1 MLFVLL
7 FLFSTHKKGQD
18 TDGPY
23 FYGKTKKETLM
34 KKTIFLAGLLIITA
48 TPALAA
54 TENTNWASG
63 FYATASFGQT
73 KAHATD
79 TVLFSTDKTDTGYSL
94 GLGYTFNKYVAIEAG
109 YADLGEMNRDY
120 ADGIGAVNIKSEAD
134 GFYFGPQISLPVT
147 DAFSIFGKVGLFA
160 WDVDEKVSAS
170 GAYAATNGLSASAH
184 GTDVYFGAGMA
195 YAITDTLSVKAEWI
209 RYNNVG
215 DKDTTDS
222 ADVDFISAGLTFKFG
237 RLL

>member
-1 MLFVLL
+1 
-7 FLFSTHKKGQD
+7 
-18 TDGPY
+18 
-23 FYGKTKKETLM
+23 M
-34 KKTIFLAGLLIITA
+34 KKAILLTGLLVIAA

-63 FYATASFGQT
+63 FYATASVGQT
-73 KAHATD
+73 KAHASD
-79 TVLFSTDKTDTGYSL
+79 TVLFSNDKTDTGYAL

-109 YADLGEMNRDY
+109 YNDLGEINRDY
-120 ADGIGAVNIKSEAD
+120 ADGTGAVNIKSEAD

-147 DAFSIFGKVGLFA
+147 DAFSLFGKIGLFA
-160 WDVDEKVSAS
+160 WDVDQKASAS
-170 GAYAATNGLSASAH
+170 GAYAAFNGLGASAH

-195 YAITDTLSVKAEWI
+195 YAITNTLSVKAEWV

-222 ADVDFISAGLTFKFG
+222 ADVDFISAGLVFKFG
-237 RLL
+237 KLSPPN